1 MQRESVPLQTED
13 MCTCMYLGTPYPKL
27 PVPVA
32 MAPEMFTGARADPAG
47 WSPLWCLTVGLRVN
61 TAGYTDVGI

>member
-1 MQRESVPLQTED
+1 MYVPWHL
-13 MCTCMYLGTPYPKL
+13 YPKL

-61 TAGYTDVGI
+61 TAGYTDVGT